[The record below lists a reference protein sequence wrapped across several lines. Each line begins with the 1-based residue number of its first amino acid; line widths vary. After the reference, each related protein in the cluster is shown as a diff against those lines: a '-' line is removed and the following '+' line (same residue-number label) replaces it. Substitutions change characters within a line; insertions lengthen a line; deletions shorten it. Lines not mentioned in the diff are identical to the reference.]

1 MSKVINFEEKR
12 ELRVLS
18 NGRLWERLSNHCIP
32 LIEDCLGEVLPCVE
46 QEETR
51 ILAELRR
58 RNIAEA
64 NEIRSAYATLRLI
77 TIKQQKNQYKEVIN
91 VSSY

>member
-1 MSKVINFEEKR
+1 MGNIIDFEEKR

-18 NGRLWERLSNHCIP
+18 NGRLWERLSNYCIP
-32 LIEDCLGEVLPCVE
+32 LIEECMGEILPCVQE
-46 QEETR
+46 EETR

-58 RNIAEA
+58 RNTYEA

-77 TIKQQKNQYKEVIN
+77 TIKQQKKEYREIIN
-91 VSSY
+91 V